1 MSFGDIAFSLIL
13 TVGAYC
19 VIPLTVANFWKK
31 TLSKKKYGVICFIG
45 EAVIAIA
52 FQYWRT
58 STDVSGGSFSPAILW
73 GLVFYNVGL
82 VILRKR
88 GMLMDAKS
96 KTTFPATPPA
106 QSTVPQPSA
115 EPEEVSAPTSE
126 PSPAPQAAP
135 AKPDTPLSITET
147 WYTCPSCGCLLPT
160 GEVCAC
166 GYHPQAEAPAQP
178 QAPVKKRRLPII
190 VIAVLA
196 IALACSVFYNVEQS
210 GTNAQLSNDLS
221 DAQFEITAKQQT
233 IDSLSVYK
241 SNAQS
246 YINAVSSYADRACV
260 VSSGSNRYHRD
271 PTCTYCDLS
280 YFWIY
285 NVEFAISRGYSQCP
299 LCSALSA
306 PVAFPT
312 FR

>member
-45 EAVIAIA
+45 EGVIAIV

-115 EPEEVSAPTSE
+115 EPEEVSAPMSE

-166 GYHPQAEAPAQP
+166 GYHPPVEAPAQP
-178 QAPVKKRRLPII
+178 QEPAKKRRLPII

-196 IALACSVFYNVEQS
+196 VALACSVFYNAEQS
-210 GTNAQLSNDLS
+210 STNAQLSIDLS
-221 DAQFEITAKQQT
+221 DAQLEITAKQQT
-233 IDSLSVYK
+233 INNYKNTITSLKEYNRYLQEDVEYMCG
-241 SNAQS
+241 
-246 YINAVSSYADRACV
+246 VSS
-260 VSSGSNRYHRD
+260 
-271 PTCTYCDLS
+271 
-280 YFWIY
+280 
-285 NVEFAISRGYSQCP
+285 
-299 LCSALSA
+299 
-306 PVAFPT
+306 AFNTSKLRHDIRHPNP
-312 FR
+312 FG

>member
-13 TVGAYC
+13 TVGVYC

-147 WYTCPSCGCLLPT
+147 WNTCPSCGCLLPT

-178 QAPVKKRRLPII
+178 QAPAKKRRLPII
-190 VIAVLA
+190 IAVLA
-196 IALACSVFYNVEQS
+196 VALACSVFYNAEQS
-210 GTNAQLSNDLS
+210 STNAQLSSDLS
-221 DAQFEITAKQQT
+221 DAQLEITAKQQT
-233 IDSLSVYK
+233 INNYK
-241 SNAQS
+241 NTITYLKEYNRYLQEDVE
-246 YINAVSSYADRACV
+246 YMCGVSS
-260 VSSGSNRYHRD
+260 
-271 PTCTYCDLS
+271 
-280 YFWIY
+280 
-285 NVEFAISRGYSQCP
+285 
-299 LCSALSA
+299 
-306 PVAFPT
+306 AFNTSKLRHDIRHPNP
-312 FR
+312 FG

>member
-31 TLSKKKYGVICFIG
+31 PLSKKKYGVICFIG

-52 FQYWRT
+52 FQYWRA

-96 KTTFPATPPA
+96 KTTFPATPPT
-106 QSTVPQPSA
+106 QSTAPQSPV
-115 EPEEVSAPTSE
+115 ELEEVSAPTSE

-160 GEVCAC
+160 GEICSC
-166 GYHPQAEAPAQP
+166 GYHPQADAPTQP
-178 QAPVKKRRLPII
+178 QAPVKKRRPSVA
-190 VIAVLA
+190 VIVLA
-196 IALACSVFYNVEQS
+196 VALACSAFYNAVQASEKA
-210 GTNAQLSNDLS
+210 TLRNDLS
-221 DAQFEITAKQQT
+221 QVDAEIASYKKT
-233 IDSLSVYK
+233 IQDYK
-241 SNAQS
+241 DA
-246 YINAVSSYADRACV
+246 ISSAREQNMYLKE
-260 VSSGSNRYHRD
+260 
-271 PTCTYCDLS
+271 DLS
-280 YFWIY
+280 HLCQDLPINFSDL
-285 NVEFAISRGYSQCP
+285 EFRHN
-299 LCSALSA
+299 
-306 PVAFPT
+306 
-312 FR
+312 FRNSPYYYEGTAETVSYWWRIELDFRDFFQ